1 MRHAT
6 LFLGALVV
14 AGCAN
19 TGPRAVEPFPESAAV
34 PAKSCADRPAVVLRA
49 EPSYPP
55 QAYQEFQSGWVIL
68 EYDIASDGTTT
79 GIEVVRSS
87 PPELFDGV
95 SRRALREW
103 RFPPNMARQK
113 CRMDFRFS
121 RR

>member
-1 MRHAT
+1 MRHAS
-6 LFLGALVV
+6 FLLAAALA

-19 TGPRAVEPFPESAAV
+19 TGPRAVEPFPDSAAV
-34 PAKSCADRPAVVLRA
+34 QGKSCAERPTVLRRA
-49 EPSYPP
+49 EPIYPP
-55 QAYQEFQSGWVIL
+55 PAYEEFQAGWVIL
-68 EYDIASDGTTT
+68 EYDIAADGTTT
-79 GIEVVRSS
+79 NIEVVRSS

-103 RFPPNMARQK
+103 RFPPNSPRQK